1 MKLSAS
7 LLWLWAAR
15 DLLRRPAEALLA
27 GGALAAFV
35 WIIGAA
41 LLLTRAVEG
50 TAQRM
55 VKAGPSLVMRRLDAS
70 GFSPLPLSVTASVAQ
85 VPGALNVRPRVWGP
99 ARAGAEPVEVF
110 AVDAQVSAALQQAD
124 LPIPDDD
131 TAVVGPGFAHKV
143 RAYVTVVGPGGQATL
158 QMIGALPQTAG
169 LVAQDTFLVSPA
181 VARRVL
187 GIPEGFATDLVLDVN
202 RESEEDAI
210 RPDLADAVPFVSV
223 ISAQHEAV
231 GRVAVNLGRRGGLF
245 LLLCVPAGLALLV
258 LVAGVARDRAARSK
272 EVGVLKAVGWTTSNV
287 LTLHLFRALWVAA
300 PALGLGLAGA
310 WLSVFGPWVQWP
322 GALLFGWSGVP
333 PHLYLDPAGAGMVLV
348 EVSATVLLPWLAA
361 SLWPAVLASAKD
373 PWSLISAE
381 GE

>member
-1 MKLSAS
+1 MRLS

-70 GFSPLPLSVTASVAQ
+70 GFSPVPLSVTASVAQ
-85 VPGALNVRPRVWGP
+85 VPGALNVRSRVWGP
-99 ARAGAEPVEVF
+99 ARAGSEPVEVF
-110 AVDAQVSAALQQAD
+110 AVDAQVAQALKQAE

-169 LVAQDTFLVSPA
+169 LVAQDTFLVSPS

-187 GIPEGFATDLVLDVN
+187 GIPQGFATDLVLDVN

-210 RPDLADAVPFVSV
+210 RPDLADAVPFVTV

-287 LTLHLFRALWVAA
+287 LTLHLFRALWVAG
-300 PALGLGLAGA
+300 PALGIGVAGA
-310 WLSVFGPWVQWP
+310 WLTVFGPWVQWP

-333 PHLYLDPAGAGMVLV
+333 PHLYLDASGAGMVLV
-348 EVSATVLLPWLAA
+348 EVSATVLLPWMAA

-373 PWSLISAE
+373 PWALISAE